1 MVWNIYQD
9 WFIKLIIYMEYNP
22 KLTISKVP
30 LFELEVNYD
39 SLKQFLEKT

>member
-1 MVWNIYQD
+1 
-9 WFIKLIIYMEYNP
+9 MEYNP